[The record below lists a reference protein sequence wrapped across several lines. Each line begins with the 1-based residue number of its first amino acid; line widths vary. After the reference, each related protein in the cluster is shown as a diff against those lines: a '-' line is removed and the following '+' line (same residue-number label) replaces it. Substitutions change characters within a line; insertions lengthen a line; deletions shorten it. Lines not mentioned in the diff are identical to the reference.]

1 VSPRLAFLLGLLSA
15 AWLHGHAAAQLPGPL
30 DAAEFAQRRHTHWA
44 WQPLRVPTPPP
55 GAAHPVDAFL
65 DTRLTAAGLA
75 RAPAAPPH
83 TQLRRLWFD
92 LVGLP
97 PPPAAVQ
104 RFVADP
110 SDVAWAR
117 QVDALLASPH
127 YAERQARHWLDLVRY
142 AETLGHESDFEIP
155 NAWRY
160 RDYVIRAYDQDLP
173 HDQFVREHLAGDLLP
188 APRRDAEGNNESV
201 QATAAFW
208 FAEQTHSPVDA
219 GQHQADRID
228 NQLDVV
234 GKAVLGLTI
243 ACARCHDHKFDA
255 IRASDYYALAGFV
268 QSSRYVQAPLR
279 PVEVHGADYQ
289 RALAAQRTLASAWGE
304 AATGEAWEVVRG
316 DSRWFER
323 PRPEAPPDEPPGEP
337 SSTDWNPAA
346 ELPELR
352 PHEWLLA
359 SAYGWG
365 TNWFVTN
372 DGFGGAPWDGPFCP
386 DPAATNP
393 QLFVLPGKFW
403 NSAIAGPAR
412 DGVLSTDTFPIEQ
425 RYLHVRTAGRG
436 GRLKVIVDGFHLV
449 RDPIYG
455 SLHRTV
461 DDTNAH
467 WVTFDLQRWRGKPA
481 YLQCLDQRTPDLA
494 DPHRERSQHAAD
506 AWLAVQSVVLSPHA
520 DAPRCGDSV
529 PLPPP
534 GGTTLPSEVGL
545 ALAALRAAVDALPV
559 SPTLPAMADGTGHDG
574 HVFVRGDHKRPGAP
588 APRRFLQALAGDTPL
603 PTGPGS
609 GRLALADA
617 LLAADNPLLARVF
630 VNRVWHHL
638 FGRGLVRTVDN
649 LGALG
654 EPPSHPELLD
664 WLAGSAITNGWSTK
678 HVVRLLVT
686 SAAYRQDS
694 RRRDDAE
701 RIDPNNVLLH
711 RQNVRRLDAEV
722 VRDSLLAQSGR
733 LDPRR
738 FGPPI
743 DLPLDTL
750 IDARGRPPRS
760 GPLDGDGRRSI
771 YLAVRRN
778 FLSPFL
784 LAFDLPTPFATVG
797 ARSVSNVPA
806 QALALAND
814 PFVHAECARWAGQLQ
829 RERPAGAVEAR
840 LMLAY
845 LQVFGRAPDAEEQAL
860 CRGLLAS
867 SDGDGDSDWADLL
880 HALVNTTEFLY
891 LR

>member
-1 VSPRLAFLLGLLSA
+1 MPRRPWSLVCALSA
-15 AWLHGHAAAQLPGPL
+15 ALAGGHAPAQIPGPV
-30 DAAEFAQRRHTHWA
+30 DADEFAQRKNTHWA
-44 WQPLRVPTPPP
+44 WQPLRTVHLPP
-55 GAAHPVDAFL
+55 GDAHPVDALL
-65 DTRLTAAGLA
+65 DARLTEAGLA

-97 PPPAAVQ
+97 PPPAVVQ
-104 RFVADP
+104 RFQAEP
-110 SDVAWAR
+110 SDAAWAQ
-117 QVDALLASPH
+117 QVDELLASPH

-173 HDQFVREHLAGDLLP
+173 YDQFVREHLAGDLLP
-188 APRRDAEGNNESV
+188 SPRRDADGNNESV

-228 NQLDVV
+228 NQIDVV

-279 PVEVHGADYQ
+279 PLDVHGSDYQ
-289 RALAAQRTLASAWGE
+289 GALAAQRALWTAW
-304 AATGEAWEVVRG
+304 AAAAGEAWQNLCGEQLRVEQPLALRADEV
-316 DSRWFER
+316 
-323 PRPEAPPDEPPGEP
+323 
-337 SSTDWNPAA
+337 
-346 ELPELR
+346 
-352 PHEWLLA
+352 LLA
-359 SAYGWG
+359 GVDGPRADWYL
-365 TNWFVTN
+365 TN
-372 DGFGGAPWDGPFCP
+372 DGFGDEPWHGPFCP
-386 DPAATNP
+386 DPAAAAP
-393 QLFVLPGKFW
+393 QLLVLPGRFW

-412 DGVLSTDTFPIEQ
+412 DGVLSTRTFAIEQ

-455 SLHRTV
+455 SLHRTI
-461 DDTNAH
+461 DEPNAH
-467 WVTFDLQRWRGKPA
+467 WVTFDLQTWLGKPA

-494 DPHRERSQHAAD
+494 DPQRERSLHAAS

-520 DAPRCGDSV
+520 DAPRCDDSV

-534 GGTTLPSEVGL
+534 GWATLPSSVGD

-559 SPTLPAMADGTGHDG
+559 SPTLPAMADGTGRDG

-630 VNRVWHHL
+630 VNRLWHHL

-654 EPPSHPELLD
+654 EPPSHPDLLD
-664 WLAGSAITNGWSTK
+664 WLAGSAVANGWSTK

-694 RRRDDAE
+694 SRRDDAE

-722 VRDSLLAQSGR
+722 VRDTLLAQSGR
-733 LDPRR
+733 LDTRR
-738 FGPPI
+738 FGAPV
-743 DLPLDTL
+743 DLPLDSL
-750 IDARGRPPRS
+750 VDARGRPPRS
-760 GPLDGDGRRSI
+760 GPLDGFGRRSI

-814 PFVHAECARWAGQLQ
+814 PFVHAECVRWADRLQ
-829 RERPAGAVEAR
+829 RELPAADADAR
-840 LMLAY
+840 LEFAY
-845 LQVFGRAPDAEEQAL
+845 WQAFARAPDAEERTL
-860 CRGLLAS
+860 CRGLLTANG
-867 SDGDGDSDWADLL
+867 GDLAELL
-880 HALVNTTEFLY
+880 HALVNTTEFTY